1 MINLSENTEQKQ
13 QNHKFIKG
21 KSGNPNGRPKGSL
34 NKATLAIK
42 NLFEGESQEIGR
54 KAIEM
59 AKNGDMQAIK
69 LVIERV
75 FAPKKENSLNL
86 EISQINN
93 SSSLVNAG
101 NDILQEIAN
110 GNITIGQ
117 GKELFL
123 ILESMRKNIEI
134 EDIEKRLTAL
144 EANQN

>member
-1 MINLSENTEQKQ
+1 
-13 QNHKFIKG
+13 
-21 KSGNPNGRPKGSL
+21 
-34 NKATLAIK
+34 
-42 NLFEGESQEIGR
+42 
-54 KAIEM
+54 
-59 AKNGDMQAIK
+59 